1 MSSGNLPTMNPQD
14 IMQLIQQ
21 ESPDQQIPVDA
32 QGAMMDQMAAPQ
44 GMPMGPVTGMYDMGE
59 PMTMASVN
67 GLPIEK
73 LMELLELLYGNQQ
86 GENIGTSPAADAQ
99 MGNMDA
105 LQQMIMQ
112 QQMMGGDPAAMAHMQ
127 NPSMSPYPYEEQM
140 EGMFPD
146 NEGVEPN
153 HMMR

>member
-1 MSSGNLPTMNPQD
+1 MSSGSLPTMNPED
-14 IMQLIQQ
+14 IMQMIQQ
-21 ESPDQQIPVDA
+21 GSPDQQMSPDMQSV
-32 QGAMMDQMAAPQ
+32 MMDQMGAPQ
-44 GMPMGPVTGMYDMGE
+44 VAPMGPVTGMYDMGE

-67 GLPIEK
+67 GLPVEK

-86 GENIGTSPAADAQ
+86 SDAIGTSPAAESQ

-105 LQQMIMQ
+105 LQQMMMQ
-112 QQMMGGDPAAMAHMQ
+112 QQMAQDPAAMAHMQ
-127 NPSMSPYPYEEQM
+127 DPSMSPYPYEEQN

-146 NEGVEPN
+146 QEGIEPN